1 MNALVDLIIAAGT
14 KATENEEFDDA
25 GTVDGKT
32 SVTFYDSFLLKNA
45 PGHAPKKEHP
55 FVLVRPVGGEDTAKE
70 SILMVPI
77 QCGIHTHGNV
87 DEGVHDIRRL
97 VALLLSGCAEAE
109 QFYPYSLDRIITTLG
124 DPEDGNQAH
133 PKYYAN
139 MELTFSRQPVLDT
152 ER

>member
-14 KATENEEFDDA
+14 LAVEGEEFDDA
-25 GTVDGKT
+25 DTESGKT

-45 PGHAPKKEHP
+45 PGHSPKKEHP
-55 FVLVRPVGGEDTAKE
+55 FVLVRPVGGEDTDRK
-70 SILMVPI
+70 SVVFVPI

-87 DEGVHDIRRL
+87 NEGVRDIRNL
-97 VALLLSGCAEAE
+97 VALLLTGFAGAE
-109 QFYPYSLDRIITTLG
+109 QFYPYSLDKIITTLG

-139 MELTFSRQPVLDT
+139 MELTFSRQPVLNN